1 MAEEILGEPSNFVG
15 STTPGG
21 AYIGYRN
28 PKRGQHGGSGAGSS
42 SFAAIDP
49 RRLDLQTGSGAG
61 SSEFAAQ
68 DPRRLDGPNRD
79 MGGVGAGAEPTS
91 DTAATQVNISSMNG
105 AREDDGR
112 VRIRVPSDYLTGT
125 TGPSGTFG
133 GILFPYTPTISM
145 EHKADYTSYSPMHS
159 NYALQFYKSSSVP
172 DITITGKF
180 TVQND
185 SDAVFFISTM
195 QLLAALTKMRW
206 AGDKD
211 AGSPPPICRL
221 DAYGPFMLKNVPV
234 VISGFK
240 HDLPDGVD
248 FYTLNSPLYGNTS
261 VPTIAT
267 FTVTCKPTYSRAE
280 MLAIPTSGFI
290 EDKEYRNKGY
300 L

>member
-28 PKRGQHGGSGAGSS
+28 PKRPSAGAGRGGQGGPTADELYAYRVGGGRGGQGGPT
-42 SFAAIDP
+42 AAE
-49 RRLDLQTGSGAG
+49 L
-61 SSEFAAQ
+61 
-68 DPRRLDGPNRD
+68 GPSRD
-79 MGGVGAGAEPTS
+79 MGGVGAGAERVEDQP
-91 DTAATQVNISSMNG
+91 ATQVNISPMNG
-105 AREDDGR
+105 SREGDNR

-125 TGPSGTFG
+125 TGPSSNFG

-172 DITITGKF
+172 DIAITGKF

-185 SDAVFFISTM
+185 DDAVLFISTM
-195 QLLAALTKMRW
+195 QLLASLTKMRW

-221 DAYGPFMLKNVPV
+221 DAYGPFMFKNVPV

-248 FYTLNSPLYGNTS
+248 FYTLNSPLYGNNS

-280 MLAIPTSGFI
+280 MLTMSTSKFI
-290 EDKEYRNKGY
+290 EDNEYRNKGY

>member
-28 PKRGQHGGSGAGSS
+28 PKRPSAGAGRGGQGGPTADELYAYRVGGGRGGQGGPT
-42 SFAAIDP
+42 AAE
-49 RRLDLQTGSGAG
+49 L
-61 SSEFAAQ
+61 
-68 DPRRLDGPNRD
+68 GPSRD
-79 MGGVGAGAEPTS
+79 MGGVGAGAERVEDQP
-91 DTAATQVNISSMNG
+91 ATQVNISPMNG
-105 AREDDGR
+105 SREGDNR

-125 TGPSGTFG
+125 TGPSSNFG
-133 GILFPYTPTISM
+133 GILFPYTPTITM

-172 DITITGKF
+172 DIAITGKF

-185 SDAVFFISTM
+185 DDAVLFISTM
-195 QLLAALTKMRW
+195 QLLASLTKMRW

-221 DAYGPFMLKNVPV
+221 DAYGPFMFKNVPV

-248 FYTLNSPLYGNTS
+248 FYTLNSPLYGNNS

-280 MLAIPTSGFI
+280 MLTMSTSKFI
-290 EDKEYRNKGY
+290 EDNEYRNKGY